1 MFVNRRLHRR
11 THWLR
16 IPRIG
21 MAAGMLLCVANVA
34 TSQTSGARDTVVRD
48 SVTGDTVRIQRAP
61 LAPVITTADE
71 IARKKVVTRLESV
84 GFFRRRQYSGVPTSQ
99 FMTRETIEK
108 HNVIDLS
115 QLLRRVKGRGWG
127 CAEGVLYVDGTL
139 LAKPVRD
146 APMDTTRFSLSRS
159 GPPLVI
165 GTPMPI
171 SSQLD
176 MIPLGTVEA
185 IEVYTGPS
193 EIPVEYNA
201 AFRQARCVVVVWTR

>member
-1 MFVNRRLHRR
+1 MRVVRIFEALCRHR
-11 THWLR
+11 TWLA
-16 IPRIG
+16 IG
-21 MAAGMLLCVANVA
+21 LYAATTA
-34 TSQTSGARDTVVRD
+34 TAGAQQSEIRDTVRV
-48 SVTGDTVRIQRAP
+48 QRTP

-71 IARKKVVTRLESV
+71 VKARLEDVGFYRRKKYAGVPSSQFVTRDI
-84 GFFRRRQYSGVPTSQ
+84 
-99 FMTRETIEK
+99 IEK
-108 HNVIDLS
+108 HKVSDLS

-127 CAEGVLYVDGTL
+127 CADGVLFVDGAL
-139 LAKPVRD
+139 MAKPMRD
-146 APMDTTRFSLSRS
+146 APLDTSRFAMPRS

-176 MIPLGTVEA
+176 QIPVGTVEA

-193 EIPVEYNA
+193 EIPVEYSP